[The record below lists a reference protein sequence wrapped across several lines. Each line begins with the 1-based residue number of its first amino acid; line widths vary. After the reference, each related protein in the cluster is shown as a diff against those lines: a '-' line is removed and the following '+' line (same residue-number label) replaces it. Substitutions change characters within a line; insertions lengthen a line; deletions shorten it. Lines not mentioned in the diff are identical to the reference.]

1 MMAVLGVAAF
11 ATPQA
16 QAETLT
22 YGSISPPTH
31 ALITDGFMP
40 FAKAVEQDTKGEIT
54 FDVLAGGSVVS
65 PKTVL
70 SGIGSGLVNTGYVV
84 DVYVP
89 QVLPHSTLTG
99 DLSPF
104 NSSALVALAAVTD
117 FQLTQCPGCKAEM
130 DEAGAMTLGVTS
142 MSPYKLMCKD
152 PVTDLASL
160 KGRKVRTAGVYGRLM
175 AEFGMV
181 PVSIPVTDT
190 YEAMERGTIDC
201 LVGVEGWLKAYNL
214 WDSVRYVVDQ
224 PLGAWAGGHAMTI
237 SKDTWADLT
246 PSQRDAILNHV
257 SQMLVAMTHSY
268 EDQAAVARA
277 EAEKRDLTYLPP
289 LPELAQALA
298 TAQDKMKQEAIAR
311 AEKNGVE
318 NAAQMADAYLAVKAK
333 WDAIVAEKGDDPAV
347 VAQALKEEVFDKIP
361 RD

>member
-1 MMAVLGVAAF
+1 
-11 ATPQA
+11 
-16 QAETLT
+16 
-22 YGSISPPTH
+22 
-31 ALITDGFMP
+31 
-40 FAKAVEQDTKGEIT
+40 
-54 FDVLAGGSVVS
+54 
-65 PKTVL
+65 
-70 SGIGSGLVNTGYVV
+70 
-84 DVYVP
+84 
-89 QVLPHSTLTG
+89 
-99 DLSPF
+99 
-104 NSSALVALAAVTD
+104 
-117 FQLTQCPGCKAEM
+117 M